1 MATDP
6 TFYSNTEIEARLM
19 TAVSKLK
26 DIEKYLILIAP
37 IMRIKLELFKEIK
50 CHQIPLSYKP

>member
-37 IMRIKLELFKEIK
+37 IMNK
-50 CHQIPLSYKP
+50 